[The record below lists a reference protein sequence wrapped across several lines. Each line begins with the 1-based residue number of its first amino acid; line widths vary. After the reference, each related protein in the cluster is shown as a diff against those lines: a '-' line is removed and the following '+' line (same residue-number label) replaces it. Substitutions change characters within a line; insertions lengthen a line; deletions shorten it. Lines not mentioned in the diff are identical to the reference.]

1 MQFLSTLGLEITDQ
15 SKVNTLTYCSFR
27 AQGDRLPTSHFV
39 VRELFNIQD
48 VLSRQALDADQ
59 YLSGFASELKTRIS
73 NRFPNC
79 GTGNL
84 VHSAAHFLDPRF
96 KGVILKQFDGV
107 FEETVYFLKN
117 LSKKYVKESSEP
129 VNAEELNNA
138 GVLEDEVLED
148 SSLSAAER
156 LLKTN
161 QQTSQSRRPSCGIER
176 ELDNYISI
184 QIDASEASNDNP
196 LVFWKKNY
204 GSFYLLSQCAREV
217 FSVPASSATSERAFS
232 VGGSVSF

>member
-15 SKVNTLTYCSFR
+15 SKVNTLTYCSFH

-59 YLSGFASELKTRIS
+59 YLSG
-73 NRFPNC
+73 FPNC